1 MQQKNKLVKEK
12 ELFFEFEGKYAEKN
26 GIEKNKQIFQ
36 IFMHHQMPLTK
47 KR

>member
-12 ELFFEFEGKYAEKN
+12 ELFFEFEGKYAEY
-26 GIEKNKQIFQ
+26 GIDKNKQIFQ